1 MMNEIDKFLI
11 GSRDYM
17 DNNLY
22 RNAVKDSEILTK
34 KEWVDKYSPLI
45 RNDENLALDWVQSGL
60 EESTKSLDERLR
72 KVFGDDGFNP
82 SDARKK
88 AIYRDKF
95 SDVPLDQFNEHLKN
109 MKNYYDDEVK
119 ARQYEADRMK
129 RAKEVKDLNF
139 VVDAL
144 VSDYS
149 KKRYI
154 DDPTTSVLGGREFNP
169 YSSEGQKE
177 IRDQILG
184 ATAGAADFAPG
195 LGGVLTGPVI
205 RAGRDALHQDEK
217 YKPEDAPGSNLIKD
231 IGFNAGV
238 EYLPTA
244 VLRKITKAEKSGS
257 KTSSF
262 FGDPY
267 YNSVIDEEL
276 AVNREARNL
285 AQEALKKKE
294 FNGLAEKD
302 LWNDVRRLPD
312 SEFKSLVEEEL
323 ANGKRPS
330 AALREVEFKYKTFE
344 SEPIRELN
352 EKLAERGSL
361 YTSNNTSTPL
371 IRKDILKPELSPLQD
386 WMRVIMRGGSNVGP
400 GSVKALGVGKE
411 RDVNSDKAM
420 KEWYKSNYTRDWA
433 MGFAPRYREGDP
445 LWEAFKETYPERAAK
460 IEEKE
465 KNK

>member
-1 MMNEIDKFLI
+1 MTDSQRDEILNKLGDIDPELAESFSQSSDPDKWLKEANLEGYSEFTDNYESLDDFI
-11 GSRDYM
+11 GDRDQILAK
-17 DNNLY
+17 LY
-22 RNAVKDSEILTK
+22 RNLDGKIPSGARMQSFREKHPDISEEDIVAWFNKTNQYR
-34 KEWVDKYSPLI
+34 E
-45 RNDENLALDWVQSGL
+45 DE
-60 EESTKSLDERLR
+60 
-72 KVFGDDGFNP
+72 
-82 SDARKK
+82 
-88 AIYRDKF
+88 I
-95 SDVPLDQFNEHLKN
+95 
-109 MKNYYDDEVK
+109 K
-119 ARQYEADRMK
+119 ARQYEVDRMK
-129 RAKEVKDLNF
+129 RAQEVKNLNF
-139 VVDAL
+139 IVDAL

-154 DDPTTSVLGGREFNP
+154 DDPTTSVLGGRQFNP

-177 IRDQILG
+177 LRDQILG
-184 ATAGAADFAPG
+184 ATAAATDFVPG

-217 YKPEDAPGSNLIKD
+217 YKPEGTPVSNFIKD
-231 IGFNAGV
+231 VGFNAGV

-244 VLRKITKAEKSGS
+244 VLRRLTKAEKGGS
-257 KTSSF
+257 KSSSF
-262 FGDPY
+262 FGDAY

-302 LWNDVRRLPD
+302 LWNDIRRLPD
-312 SEFKSLVEEEL
+312 SEFKTLVEAEL
-323 ANGKRPS
+323 AKGKRPS
-330 AALREVEFKYKTFE
+330 SALNQVEFKYQTFE
-344 SEPIRELN
+344 SEPVRELN

-361 YTSNNTSTPL
+361 YTSNETSTPL
-371 IRKDILKPELSPLQD
+371 IRKDVLKPELSPLQD
-386 WMRVIMRGGSNVGP
+386 WMRVTMRGGSKVGP
-400 GSVKALGVGKE
+400 GVVKAVGAGKTRE
-411 RDVNSDKAM
+411 VNSDEAL

-433 MGFAPRYREGDP
+433 MGFAPHYKEGDA

>member
-1 MMNEIDKFLI
+1 MTDSQRDEILNKLGDIDPALAESFSKSSDPDKWLKEANLEGYSEFTDNYESLDDFI
-11 GSRDYM
+11 GDRDQIL
-17 DNNLY
+17 DKLY
-22 RNAVKDSEILTK
+22 RNLDGKIPSGARMQSFREKHPDISEEDIVAWFNKTNQY
-34 KEWVDKYSPLI
+34 KE
-45 RNDENLALDWVQSGL
+45 DEL
-60 EESTKSLDERLR
+60 
-72 KVFGDDGFNP
+72 
-82 SDARKK
+82 
-88 AIYRDKF
+88 
-95 SDVPLDQFNEHLKN
+95 
-109 MKNYYDDEVK
+109 K

-154 DDPTTSVLGGREFNP
+154 DDPTTSVLGGRQFNP

-184 ATAGAADFAPG
+184 ATAAATDFVPG

-217 YKPEDAPGSNLIKD
+217 YKPEGTPVSNFIKD
-231 IGFNAGV
+231 VGFNAGV

-244 VLRKITKAEKSGS
+244 VLRKLTRAEKGGS

-262 FGDPY
+262 FGDAY

-312 SEFKSLVEEEL
+312 SEFKTLVEAEL
-323 ANGKRPS
+323 AKGKRPS
-330 AALREVEFKYKTFE
+330 SALREVENKYQTFE

-352 EKLAERGSL
+352 EKLAERGAL
-361 YTSNNTSTPL
+361 YTSNETSTPL
-371 IRKDILKPELSPLQD
+371 IRKDILKPELTPLQD
-386 WMRVIMRGGSNVGP
+386 WMRVAMRGGSKVGP
-400 GSVKALGVGKE
+400 GVVKAVGAGKTRE
-411 RDVNSDKAM
+411 VNSDEAL

-433 MGFAPRYREGDP
+433 MGFAPHYKEGDA

>member
-1 MMNEIDKFLI
+1 MAEFSEAKKLDLYNKISELEGVGPVLAKRWKDSGF
-11 GSRDYM
+11 SRDYL
-17 DNNLY
+17 DQLENY
-22 RNAVKDSEILTK
+22 VQFTEQYDTVDDFIG
-34 KEWVDKYSPLI
+34 DKYKLLYKLYDNQNGKIPTDK
-45 RNDENLALDWVQSGL
+45 R
-60 EESTKSLDERLR
+60 
-72 KVFGDDGFNP
+72 
-82 SDARKK
+82 
-88 AIYRDKF
+88 IYSFTQKHPDISK
-95 SDVPLDQFNEHLKN
+95 
-109 MKNYYDDEVK
+109 DEVIEYFNKTNQYKEDELK

-154 DDPTTSVLGGREFNP
+154 DDPTTSVLGGRQFNP

-184 ATAGAADFAPG
+184 ATAGAADFVPG
-195 LGGVLTGPVI
+195 LGGVVTGPVI

-217 YKPEDAPGSNLIKD
+217 YKPEGTPVSNFIKD
-231 IGFNAGV
+231 VGFNAGV

-244 VLRKITKAEKSGS
+244 VLRKITRAEKGGS
-257 KTSSF
+257 KASSF

-302 LWNDVRRLPD
+302 LWNDIRRLPD
-312 SEFKSLVEEEL
+312 SEFKTLVEAEL
-323 ANGKRPS
+323 AKGKRPS
-330 AALREVEFKYKTFE
+330 AALNQVEFKYKTFE
-344 SEPIRELN
+344 SEPVRELN

-361 YTSNNTSTPL
+361 YTSNETSTPL
-371 IRKDILKPELSPLQD
+371 IRKDVLKPELSPLQD
-386 WMRVIMRGGSNVGP
+386 WMRVAMRGGSKVGP
-400 GSVKALGVGKE
+400 GAVKAVGAGKARE
-411 RDVNSDKAM
+411 VNSDEAL
-420 KEWYKSNYTRDWA
+420 KEWYKSNYARDWA
-433 MGFAPRYREGDP
+433 MDFAPHYKEGDP
-445 LWEAFKETYPERAAK
+445 LWEAFKESYPERAAK